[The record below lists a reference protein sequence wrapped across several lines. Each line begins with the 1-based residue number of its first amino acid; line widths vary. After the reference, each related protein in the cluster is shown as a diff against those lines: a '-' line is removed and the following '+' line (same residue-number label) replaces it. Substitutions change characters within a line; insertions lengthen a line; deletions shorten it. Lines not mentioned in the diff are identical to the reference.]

1 MEINVKVTTERLP
14 KSLIALDIEP
24 DAKTIETE
32 INKAA
37 KRVAN
42 KVAIPGFRK
51 GKAPRFIIENYY
63 GKEIIVEEATDEIIN
78 VAFKAALE
86 QEKIEPIAQ
95 AKLEKLEMDP
105 FRFRILVPVEPTVT
119 LGDYGAIRLPLELE
133 EVTDDVVDASLDQ
146 LRDKHVALQELEE
159 ARPAETGDQLTV
171 HLETLVDGVHV
182 EELEPDEDDED
193 LDEDDDFDE
202 DEGDEDDAE
211 DEDAEDD
218 EDDEDEDAEDD
229 EDDEDGEHG
238 EETTLVLEEK
248 RLVPELYAG
257 LIGAAVGETRE
268 INAPMPAEHS
278 DKRIAG
284 KTVTFKVTVKDIQ
297 ARVVPAW
304 EELPALENFEG
315 DWDTMQADVRSRL
328 ERNTRDHAQRAL
340 VDEFVNKVVE
350 GTEYDIPDAM
360 ISERAHELLHEQVD
374 QLTRYGITLE
384 QYLQITNKTHDQAVE
399 ELLGPAEERLKQ
411 SLAMRH
417 ILLQEGLTVQ
427 AEEVDA
433 EVEKLIGEYPEAQRD
448 MVRERLTGDLKPTVA
463 ASVLDRKLR
472 DRLVEIAT
480 GAAVAAPA
488 EAPADVAT
496 SDAEEVA

>member
-1 MEINVKVTTERLP
+1 MKVTTERLP

-24 DAKTIETE
+24 DAKTIEAE
-32 INKAA
+32 MNKAA

-95 AKLEKLEMDP
+95 AKLEKLETDP

-119 LGDYGAIRLPLELE
+119 LGDYAAIRLPLELE
-133 EVTDDVVDASLDQ
+133 EVTPDVVDASLDQ

-171 HLETLVDGVHV
+171 HLETLVDGVPV
-182 EELEPDEDDED
+182 EDIE
-193 LDEDDDFDE
+193 
-202 DEGDEDDAE
+202 A
-211 DEDAEDD
+211 
-218 EDDEDEDAEDD
+218 DDEDEDEGEFEADDDSDD
-229 EDDEDGEHG
+229 EDDDDEDDDDEDEDDDSDEDDDDDFEDGDEDEDGPRG

-257 LIGAAVGETRE
+257 LVGAAVGETRE
-268 INAPMPAEHS
+268 INAPMPADHS

-315 DWDTMQADVRSRL
+315 DWEAMQADVRSRL

-350 GTEYDIPDAM
+350 GTEYDIPDAL
-360 ISERAHELLHEQVD
+360 IHERAHELLHEQVD
-374 QLTRYGITLE
+374 QLARYGITLE
-384 QYLQITNKTHDQAVE
+384 QYLQITNKTHDQAVD

-417 ILLQEGLTVQ
+417 ILLKEGLTVQ
-427 AEEVDA
+427 GEEVDA

-480 GAAVAAPA
+480 GTAAPA
-488 EAPADVAT
+488 AAAE
-496 SDAEEVA
+496 AEEAA